1 MEPIVNSREPLAAR
15 NALAWIG
22 LGANLGD
29 AAQTLT
35 LALQALHALQGVKV
49 AAVSSFWRSAPVDA
63 PGPSFINA
71 VARIQSE
78 LEPKVLLRA
87 LLRLERNFGRERPF
101 PNAPRT
107 LDLDLLLYNELDLK
121 DETEPALTLPHPRM
135 QQRAFVLAPL
145 AEIDPDLILPGGA
158 QVARLLSA
166 LQSGDNP
173 NIAPQTIER
182 LPGTNRAMAVR
193 RKILHT

>member
-1 MEPIVNSREPLAAR
+1 MNSREPLAPR
-15 NALAWIG
+15 HALAWIG

-35 LALQALHALQGVKV
+35 LALQALRALQGVKL

-78 LEPKVLLRA
+78 LEPKA
-87 LLRLERNFGRERPF
+87 LLSALLGLERSFGRERPF
-101 PNAPRT
+101 QNAPRT
-107 LDLDLLLYNELDLK
+107 LDLDLLLYNDLNLE
-121 DETEPALTLPHPRM
+121 DEIEPALTLPHPRM

-158 QVARLLSA
+158 RVVRLLSA
-166 LQSGDNP
+166 LQSGENP
-173 NIAPQTIER
+173 NFAPQTIER
-182 LPGTNRAMAVR
+182 LPDTNRAMAVR
-193 RKILHT
+193 PKILHT